1 MWINIS
7 CFILAAI
14 ILLFIETRYTLYK
27 VNKLGKDIL
36 LSVPPNHSD
45 DSLNISFNHYFLANT
60 GIFVGTEYCFEKIT
74 IFSALHSIS
83 MFICIVFALLNAF
96 YSLWSLSAAFVVLA
110 ILLLFICNLSTE
122 FPLRNDAHK
131 TFLRTILNFKNKY
144 PNDDMC
150 KELDIAQTKII
161 NPMAERLFFLRS
173 SEITR
178 NYFKHQKST
187 QITNSATIEK
197 ISQPSNSTSSTQPP
211 SHNADEEPP
220 ESLDKNTVRYV
231 LWKKFFPIRTL
242 LYEDIPFLAFYFRLI
257 KNREQVVSYNG
268 FEMLFFHLVLSDI
281 KVFGKSDLDSFNKSN
296 ANFDFDKYD
305 EEFDTKCYEDDDNI
319 YDSDLMDRGCIR
331 FILLPYFE
339 LRKKLLTM
347 KVDDIEKTIEENKET
362 ITQIEKQ
369 ASDEASAISA
379 EHKKLIQKAPE
390 GTIIDMNWNSV
401 YELERKRIALET
413 ENKFLLFFHNKVHS

>member
-1 MWINIS
+1 MDS
-7 CFILAAI
+7 SYAFDDVVC
-14 ILLFIETRYTLYK
+14 ET
-27 VNKLGKDIL
+27 
-36 LSVPPNHSD
+36 P
-45 DSLNISFNHYFLANT
+45 
-60 GIFVGTEYCFEKIT
+60 
-74 IFSALHSIS
+74 LHCSIG
-83 MFICIVFALLNAF
+83 VFF
-96 YSLWSLSAAFVVLA
+96 FWYSGHRF
-110 ILLLFICNLSTE
+110 
-122 FPLRNDAHK
+122 
-131 TFLRTILNFKNKY
+131 
-144 PNDDMC
+144 
-150 KELDIAQTKII
+150 
-161 NPMAERLFFLRS
+161 RLFHSPHLRWG
-173 SEITR
+173 I
-178 NYFKHQKST
+178 
-187 QITNSATIEK
+187 
-197 ISQPSNSTSSTQPP
+197 
-211 SHNADEEPP
+211 
-220 ESLDKNTVRYV
+220 
-231 LWKKFFPIRTL
+231 
-242 LYEDIPFLAFYFRLI
+242 
-257 KNREQVVSYNG
+257 NG
-268 FEMLFFHLVLSDI
+268 LVHLVLSDI